1 MHASIFFARV
11 GTLLATLSRIYSLI
25 SSTMLGFTVEFDF
38 TQLQKSTSMTSLSPQ
53 RFQATSNPVCSDVS
67 SEIRHFCF
75 NLGCCGRFISAI
87 VDYSVVL
94 GGGSGN
100 LSVEVVD
107 DETGDTVATSNK
119 RMGSMTV
126 SNPKLWWPYSMSKQ
140 NFTNMYTLKV
150 GFSLWEVNT
159 RAG

>member
-1 MHASIFFARV
+1 MYSDLNFFHRSLLSIVIPA
-11 GTLLATLSRIYSLI
+11 
-25 SSTMLGFTVEFDF
+25 M
-38 TQLQKSTSMTSLSPQ
+38 
-53 RFQATSNPVCSDVS
+53 
-67 SEIRHFCF
+67 
-75 NLGCCGRFISAI
+75 

-100 LSVEVVD
+100 LSVEIVD

-119 RMGSMTV
+119 RMGSITV

-150 GFSLWEVNT
+150 CL
-159 RAG
+159 